1 MAEHPELLAALQAN
15 LALLREVGLRY
26 DVATDPRRGCDSYEN
41 TMQTPEDV
49 AERCADMLP
58 MVQEQLRVLLLST
71 KQAVVDVVTV
81 YQGTVNSADVRIAEV
96 LRPAILAN
104 TPQHDR
110 GAQPPL
116 GRHHAVQRRHRSDAQ
131 TPRRCGPDEHRAARP
146 CDRRRRRFAAEH
158 GPPRTGRVR
167 RGGGSPWLISGKA
180 GSGERKQAEVV
191 TLRNIAAGMVS
202 QLAADAKANE

>member
-1 MAEHPELLAALQAN
+1 MVAPELLDALKAN

-26 DVATDPRRGCDSYEN
+26 DVATDSRRGCDSYEN

-49 AERCADMLP
+49 AARCADMLP

-104 TPQHDR
+104 VPNMIVVHNHPSGDTTPSGADLRVTRKLLAAAKVIDITVHDHVIVAAGATPLSMSRR
-110 GAQPPL
+110 GLAGFGEGVAPL
-116 GRHHAVQRRHRSDAQ
+116 G
-131 TPRRCGPDEHRAARP
+131 
-146 CDRRRRRFAAEH
+146 
-158 GPPRTGRVR
+158 
-167 RGGGSPWLISGKA
+167 
-180 GSGERKQAEVV
+180 
-191 TLRNIAAGMVS
+191 
-202 QLAADAKANE
+202 